1 MSVFYGDSFVTI
13 DTKGRMV
20 IPAKFREEL
29 GENFILMRGF
39 DLCVNIYPRE
49 RFEKMKESFSQ
60 MKTSDV
66 SYRINSRRFLSS
78 VQEAEFDAQG
88 RLSISQT
95 LREFAKLKKEIHVL
109 GTGDHIELWDKEEYD
124 HYYDEKCTGESFAEA
139 SKCLDF

>member
-1 MSVFYGDSFVTI
+1 MFYGDSFVTI
-13 DTKGRMV
+13 DTKGRTV

-49 RFEKMKESFSQ
+49 RFEKLKDSFLQ
-60 MKTSDV
+60 MKTSDEA
-66 SYRINSRRFLSS
+66 YRITSRRLLGS

-88 RLSISQT
+88 RLSISQL
-95 LREFAKLKKEIHVL
+95 LREFAKFKKEIHVL
-109 GTGDHIELWDKEEYD
+109 GTGDHIELWDKDEYD
-124 HYYDEKCTGESFAEA
+124 RYYDDYCTGESFAEA